1 MRFAEAGKGEGDMIY
16 LLLIYAFII
25 IINVPGLIRRK
36 EWRELAAFSVMC
48 VIAFALGF
56 MYVLDIPVP
65 SPMKGLQH
73 LIVDM
78 LGIEYP
84 QG

>member
-1 MRFAEAGKGEGDMIY
+1 MIF
-16 LLLIYAFII
+16 LLLIYAFIMI
-25 IINVPGLIRRK
+25 VNVPGLIQRK
-36 EWRELAAFSVMC
+36 EWRELTTFTVLYF
-48 VIAFALGF
+48 IAFALGL

-73 LIVDM
+73 LIVDI
-78 LGIEYP
+78 LGMEYP

>member
-1 MRFAEAGKGEGDMIY
+1 MIF
-16 LLLIYAFII
+16 LLLIYVFIF
-25 IINVPGLIRRK
+25 IINVPGLIKRK
-36 EWRELAAFSVMC
+36 EWRDLTAFSILY
-48 VIAFALGF
+48 VIAFALGLL
-56 MYVLDIPVP
+56 YVLDIPIP

-73 LIVDM
+73 LIVDI

>member
-1 MRFAEAGKGEGDMIY
+1 MIL
-16 LLLIYAFII
+16 LLLIYAYILI
-25 IINVPGLIRRK
+25 ANVPGLIKRK
-36 EWRELAAFSVMC
+36 EWKELIVLSIFY
-48 VIAFALGF
+48 VIAFGLGI
-56 MYVLDIPVP
+56 MYVLGIPVP

-73 LIVDM
+73 LIVDI

>member
-1 MRFAEAGKGEGDMIY
+1 MIF
-16 LLLIYAFII
+16 LILIYAFII
-25 IINVPGLIRRK
+25 LITVPGLIKRK
-36 EWRELAAFSVMC
+36 EWRELIAFSVLY
-48 VIAFALGF
+48 VIAFALGL
-56 MYVLDIPVP
+56 MYVLDIPIP

-73 LIVDM
+73 LIVDI

>member
-1 MRFAEAGKGEGDMIY
+1 MIY
-16 LLLIYAFII
+16 LILIYAFII
-25 IINVPGLIRRK
+25 MINVPGLIKRK
-36 EWRELAAFSVMC
+36 EWKELAVFSIMY
-48 VIAFALGF
+48 VIAFALGL
-56 MYVLDIPVP
+56 MYVLDIPIP

-84 QG
+84 Q